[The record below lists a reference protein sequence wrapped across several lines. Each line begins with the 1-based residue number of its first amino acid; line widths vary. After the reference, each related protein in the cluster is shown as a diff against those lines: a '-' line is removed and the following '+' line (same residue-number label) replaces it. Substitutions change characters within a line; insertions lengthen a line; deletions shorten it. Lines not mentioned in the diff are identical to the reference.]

1 MRPGP
6 RHRLF
11 YGVYFMSPQRI
22 VGIVLLV
29 LGVVL
34 FFVGM
39 HASHSV
45 ADQTKN
51 FFVGRFTR
59 ETVLYIGGG
68 LALAVAGLLMALLGP
83 RRA

>member
-1 MRPGP
+1 MSE
-6 RHRLF
+6 F
-11 YGVYFMSPQRI
+11 YGVFLMSSQRI

-29 LGVVL
+29 LGIVL

-45 ADQTKN
+45 VDQTKN

-59 ETVLYIGGG
+59 QTVLYIGGG
-68 LALAVAGLLMALLGP
+68 LALGIAGLLMTLFGS
-83 RRA
+83 RRT